1 LSDRYATWVTNPQGP
16 VNAGSGDMHVAM
28 LQLLTDVRGRTPR
41 KQMADDLRALEN
53 RFVHP
58 PGFGKARDIL
68 RDERKHAV
76 YLLGVAGAGRTAA
89 AKILLKE
96 LGSTPDTTIHE
107 LLLQDKD
114 KDRADPPLNANHI
127 GDADLAWVDLTDTG
141 AWSWPD
147 IRTALT
153 HVRYEVIRRSAYL
166 VAILP
171 RIAQAHEEEIQPFAA
186 SIERPP
192 VSEVLL
198 RALLHADIR
207 PDESLDGDK
216 FIAADRPLREV
227 PEYVGL
233 IAAARKR
240 SAPGGTFAEWCAI
253 AYQGLSGREDEVD
266 QLVGKLHEGPQRAL
280 LLTVAML
287 SAAHADVIEEGAA
300 SLLKLTSQGPDD
312 RPVLERFPLQQRLAD
327 INAERDPEGNV
338 RFKTVGYDAAV
349 RAYFWAHMAAARE
362 PLRDWIA
369 DMAASRSLTVPDSDR
384 LVSAFAELCLND
396 RYQHELIELVDK
408 KWTGKEANGRQLRAA
423 AVALQCGLRADR
435 TGRSFRRQIYDW
447 SRDTRITDR
456 HAEVLVAA
464 CHDEMAVS
472 HPDAALI
479 RLLHLA
485 RRKPGSGAT
494 EALADLVRSDRYLF
508 RLALDRLAKPNQETS
523 RSANPRIFLSLADPR
538 LVIDPGK
545 LGRELISERS
555 VREQLT
561 AAWELAFTT
570 LDSDSWVA
578 RAREWLRCTAES
590 ERTREALAAVLAGA
604 AAGCTAVCARLYAMT
619 RAPGFDTLTS
629 RLLLDKITA
638 AQAAKATDSGELES
652 NGGVS

>member
-1 LSDRYATWVTNPQGP
+1 MSDLFAALVNDPRGP
-16 VNAGSGDMHVAM
+16 VHTGSGDLNVAM
-28 LQLLTDVRGRTPR
+28 VQLTDAKGRTPR
-41 KQMADDLRALEN
+41 KRMADDLRELEN
-53 RFVHP
+53 RFVYP
-58 PGFGKARDIL
+58 RGFAKARDIL
-68 RDERKHAV
+68 RDDRKRAV
-76 YLLGVAGAGRTAA
+76 YLLGAAGAGRTAT

-96 LGSTPDTTIHE
+96 LGVTPDTTIHE
-107 LLLQDKD
+107 LLPQDKE
-114 KDRADPPLNANHI
+114 RANSPLDGDHI

-141 AWSWPD
+141 AWSWPE
-147 IRTALT
+147 IQAALSN
-153 HVRYEVIRRSAYL
+153 VRYEVMRRSAYL

-171 RIAQAHEEEIQPFAA
+171 RDAQAHEEEIKPFAA
-186 SIERPP
+186 TIERPP

-198 RALLHADIR
+198 RALLHADIQ
-207 PDESLDGDK
+207 PDGSLKNDR
-216 FIAADRPLREV
+216 FVAAERPLQEV
-227 PEYVGL
+227 SRYVGL

-240 SAPGGTFAEWCAI
+240 SAPGGTFADWCAT

-266 QLVGKLHEGPQRAL
+266 QLVEKLREGPQRAL

-287 SAAHADVIEEGAA
+287 PAAHADVIEKGAA
-300 SLLKLTSQGPDD
+300 RLLKLTNQGLDD

-338 RFKTVGYDAAV
+338 RFKAVGYDAAV
-349 RAYFWAHMAAARE
+349 RTYFWVHMAAARE
-362 PLRDWIA
+362 PLRDWVA
-369 DMAASRSLTVPDSDR
+369 DMAGSGWLTVPDSDR
-384 LVSAFAELCLND
+384 LVSGFAELCLND

-408 KWTGKEANGRQLRAA
+408 KWTGKGANGRQLRAA
-423 AVALQCGLRADR
+423 AVALQCGLRGER

-464 CHDEMAVS
+464 CHDEMAAS

-494 EALADLVRSDRYLF
+494 EALVDLVRSDRYLF
-508 RLALDRLAKPNQETS
+508 RLALDRLARPSQETS

-538 LVIDPGK
+538 LVIDPGRQ
-545 LGRELISERS
+545 GRELISEHS

-561 AAWELAFTT
+561 AAWELAFTS
-570 LDSDSWVA
+570 LDSASWTPCA
-578 RAREWLRCTAES
+578 RDWLRCSAEN
-590 ERTREALAAVLAGA
+590 ERTREALAAVLTAA

-619 RAPGFDTLTS
+619 RAPGFDTVTS

-638 AQAAKATDSGELES
+638 AQAARVTDSGERHG
-652 NGGVS
+652 NGGAS